1 MGARGRRWALA
12 AIAIIV
18 LALVVVLAARWLRT
32 LEPVQQFLIEFP
44 GSYALPEGAPVGF
57 PAWLG
62 WQHFFNVFLLVLVVR
77 TGWQIR
83 QQKTPP
89 AVWAS
94 RRNRRRRMS
103 LTVWFHLVLDGL
115 WIVNGLVYVVLL
127 FVTGQWMRIVPTSW
141 EVFPNAVS
149 AGLQYASLD
158 WPTENGWV
166 NYNSLQQL
174 TYFATVFIAAPLA
187 IATGARMSAL
197 WPRSWERVNRA
208 YPFDLAKRIHFPV
221 MLYFVLF
228 VIVHVT
234 LVLATG
240 ALRNLNHI
248 YTASDEVNWVGF
260 AVFVLSLLVIAG
272 AWALARPAY
281 IAALGRR
288 FGDVTIRTPAG

>member
-1 MGARGRRWALA
+1 MGTRGRRWALA
-12 AIAIIV
+12 AIGLIV

-32 LEPVQQFLIEFP
+32 LEPVQQFIDQYP
-44 GSYALPEGAPVGF
+44 GEYELPSGAPVGF

-83 QQKTPP
+83 QEKRP
-89 AVWAS
+89 AALWTS

-115 WIVNGLVYVVLL
+115 WIANGIVYVVLL
-127 FVTGQWMRIVPTSW
+127 FATGQWMRIVPTSW

-149 AGLQYASLD
+149 AGIQYVSLD
-158 WPTENGWV
+158 WPTTHSWV

-174 TYFATVFIAAPLA
+174 AYFATVFIAAPLA
-187 IATGARMSAL
+187 IVTGARMSAL
-197 WPRSWERVNRA
+197 WPRTWERVNRA
-208 YPFDLAKRIHFPV
+208 YAFDLAKAVHFPV

-228 VIVHVT
+228 VIAHVT

-248 YTASDEVNWVGF
+248 YAASDEVNWVGF
-260 AVFVLSLLVIAG
+260 VVFAVSLLVIAAG
-272 AWALARPAY
+272 WALARPRL
-281 IAALGRR
+281 IASVAGR
-288 FGDVTIRTPAG
+288 FGDVVER